1 MRKTTI
7 CLGSVAALILGSF
20 IAWPSV
26 EFFLM
31 TGNVFPVRKIDK
43 LQNPVAV
50 LGWSSGG
57 LRLADGRTVQLPG
70 LRSLPSDSEALAEA
84 TKRGVEIRANGR
96 VWGLVS
102 VHHWCGNDPVREHVA
117 KVDLSDMVMFLHVGE
132 PVGPVPD
139 MQYTAKESGGRFTEY
154 GWNVGEFLMFQSWWS
169 TRDPQS
175 R

>member
-7 CLGSVAALILGSF
+7 CLGSVAALILGSV

-102 VHHWCGNDPVREHVA
+102 VHHWCGNDPIRRHFARVDIGQLLEFLVRDVPPE
-117 KVDLSDMVMFLHVGE
+117 LGE
-132 PVGPVPD
+132 PLDLRLTDGYFGV
-139 MQYTAKESGGRFTEY
+139 Q
-154 GWNVGEFLMFQSWWS
+154 GWNMSQWYAFEEWS
-169 TRDPQS
+169 GRDPG
-175 R
+175 RIYN